1 MGQKS
6 VMIKQNEGL
15 GIFLMV
21 ITTIVF
27 ASQDGLSKYLATEY
41 NVYMVVMIRYW
52 FFAAFIMTISSRKP
66 GGVKQVAKTKTP
78 LLQIFRSLVL
88 VAEMCVTVLAFTLLG
103 LAETHAIF
111 ASYPLIIAMLS
122 GPILGEHVGWRRWL
136 AICVGFF
143 GILIILNPGNGIFS
157 PYALVPLAGAILF
170 ALYGLLTRYAGQ
182 YDKSSTSFFWTGTV
196 GCIAMTAIGLNFW
209 DPVSQAD
216 WSIMLILSA
225 SGMLGHFL
233 LIKCYEV
240 AEASAVQPFAYL
252 QLIWAS
258 LIGVIIFGE
267 KITTNV
273 LLGACIIVGAGL
285 FTLWRERKVS

>member
-1 MGQKS
+1 
-6 VMIKQNEGL
+6 MIKQNERL

-52 FFAAFIMTISSRKP
+52 FFAAFVMTISSRKP

-78 LLQIFRSLVL
+78 LLQIFRSLIL
-88 VAEMCVTVLAFTLLG
+88 VTEMCVTVLAFTLLG

-136 AICVGFF
+136 AICIGFF

-182 YDKSSTSFFWTGTV
+182 YDNSSTSFFWTGIV

-209 DPVSQAD
+209 DPVSQGD

-258 LIGVIIFGE
+258 LIGIIIFGE
-267 KITTNV
+267 QITTNV
-273 LLGACIIVGAGL
+273 LIGACIIVGAGL

>member
-1 MGQKS
+1 
-6 VMIKQNEGL
+6 MIKQNERL

-52 FFAAFIMTISSRKP
+52 FFAAFVMTISSRKP

-78 LLQIFRSLVL
+78 LLQIFRSLIL
-88 VAEMCVTVLAFTLLG
+88 VTEMCVTILAFTLLG

-182 YDKSSTSFFWTGTV
+182 YDNSSTSFFWTGIL

-209 DPVSQAD
+209 DPVSHGD

-267 KITTNV
+267 QITTNV
-273 LLGACIIVGAGL
+273 LIGACIIVGAGL

>member
-1 MGQKS
+1 MT
-6 VMIKQNEGL
+6 KQNERL
-15 GIFLMV
+15 GILLMI

-52 FFAAFIMTISSRKP
+52 FFAAFVISMSSRRT
-66 GGVKQVAKTKTP
+66 GGIKRVAKTKSP
-78 LLQIFRSLVL
+78 ILQIFRSVIL
-88 VAEMCVTVLAFTLLG
+88 VAEMCITILAFTLLG

-122 GPILGEHVGWRRWL
+122 GPILGEYVGWRRWL
-136 AICVGFF
+136 AISVGFI

-170 ALYGLLTRYAGQ
+170 ALYGLLTRYVGQ
-182 YDKSSTSFFWTGTV
+182 YDNSSTSFFWTGVV
-196 GCIAMTAIGLNFW
+196 GSIAMTVVGLNFW
-209 DPVSQAD
+209 DPVSKSD
-216 WSIMLILSA
+216 WSIMLLLSA
-225 SGMLGHFL
+225 SGVVGHYL

-258 LIGVIIFGE
+258 MIGIIIFGE
-267 KITTNV
+267 RITTNV
-273 LLGACIIVGAGL
+273 LIGACIIVGAGL
-285 FTLWRERKVS
+285 FTLWRERKIS

>member
-1 MGQKS
+1 
-6 VMIKQNEGL
+6 MIKQNERL

-52 FFAAFIMTISSRKP
+52 FFAAFVMTISSLKP
-66 GGVKQVAKTKTP
+66 GGVKQVVKTKTP
-78 LLQIFRSLVL
+78 LLQIFRSLIL
-88 VAEMCVTVLAFTLLG
+88 VTEMCVTVLAFTLLG

-182 YDKSSTSFFWTGTV
+182 YDNSSTSFFWTGIV

-209 DPVSQAD
+209 DPVSQGD

-267 KITTNV
+267 QITTNV
-273 LLGACIIVGAGL
+273 LIGACIIVGAGL

>member
-1 MGQKS
+1 MT
-6 VMIKQNEGL
+6 KQNERL
-15 GIFLMV
+15 GILLMI

-52 FFAAFIMTISSRKP
+52 FFAAFVISVSSQKA
-66 GGVKQVAKTKTP
+66 GGIKRVAKTQSP
-78 LLQIFRSLVL
+78 ILQIFRSLIL
-88 VAEMCVTVLAFTLLG
+88 VAEMCITILAFTLLG

-122 GPILGEHVGWRRWL
+122 GPILGEYVGWRRWV
-136 AICVGFF
+136 AICVGFI

-157 PYALVPLAGAILF
+157 PYALVPLVGAILF
-170 ALYGLLTRYAGQ
+170 ALYGLLTRYVGQ
-182 YDKSSTSFFWTGTV
+182 YDNSSTSFFWTGVV
-196 GCIAMTAIGLNFW
+196 GSIAMTIIGLNYW
-209 DPVSQAD
+209 DPVSKSD
-216 WSIMLILSA
+216 WSIMLLLSA
-225 SGMLGHFL
+225 SGVVGHYL

-258 LIGVIIFGE
+258 MIGIIIFGE
-267 KITTNV
+267 QITTNV
-273 LLGACIIVGAGL
+273 LIGACIIVGAGL

>member
-1 MGQKS
+1 MT
-6 VMIKQNEGL
+6 KQNERL
-15 GIFLMV
+15 GILLMI

-52 FFAAFIMTISSRKP
+52 FFAAFVISMSSRRTVGIKR
-66 GGVKQVAKTKTP
+66 VAKTKSP
-78 LLQIFRSLVL
+78 ILQIFRSLIL
-88 VAEMCVTVLAFTLLG
+88 VAEMCITILAFTLLG

-122 GPILGEHVGWRRWL
+122 GPILGEYVGWRRWL
-136 AICVGFF
+136 AICVGFI

-170 ALYGLLTRYAGQ
+170 ALYGLLTRYVGQ
-182 YDKSSTSFFWTGTV
+182 YDSSSTSFFWTGVV
-196 GCIAMTAIGLNFW
+196 GSIAMTVVGLNFW
-209 DPVSQAD
+209 DPVSKSD
-216 WSIMLILSA
+216 WSIMLLLSA
-225 SGMLGHFL
+225 SGVVGHYL

-258 LIGVIIFGE
+258 MIGIIIFGE
-267 KITTNV
+267 QITTNV
-273 LLGACIIVGAGL
+273 LIGACIIVGAGL

>member
-1 MGQKS
+1 
-6 VMIKQNEGL
+6 MIKQNERL

-52 FFAAFIMTISSRKP
+52 FFAAFVMTISSRKP

-78 LLQIFRSLVL
+78 LLQIFRSLIL
-88 VAEMCVTVLAFTLLG
+88 VTEMCVTILAFTLLG

-182 YDKSSTSFFWTGTV
+182 YDNSSTSFFWTGIV

-209 DPVSQAD
+209 DPVSQGD

-267 KITTNV
+267 QITTNV
-273 LLGACIIVGAGL
+273 LIGACIIVGAGL

>member
-1 MGQKS
+1 
-6 VMIKQNEGL
+6 MIKQNERL

-52 FFAAFIMTISSRKP
+52 FFAAFVMTISSRKL

-78 LLQIFRSLVL
+78 LLQIFRSLLL
-88 VAEMCVTVLAFTLLG
+88 VAEMCVTILAFTLLG

-182 YDKSSTSFFWTGTV
+182 YDNSSTSFFWTGII

-258 LIGVIIFGE
+258 IIGIIIFGE
-267 KITTNV
+267 QITTNV
-273 LLGACIIVGAGL
+273 FIGACIIVGAGL

>member
-1 MGQKS
+1 
-6 VMIKQNEGL
+6 MIKQNERL

-27 ASQDGLSKYLATEY
+27 ASQDGLSKYLAAEY

-52 FFAAFIMTISSRKP
+52 FFAAFVMTISSRKP

-78 LLQIFRSLVL
+78 LLQIFRSLIL
-88 VAEMCVTVLAFTLLG
+88 VTEMCVTVLAFTLLG

-182 YDKSSTSFFWTGTV
+182 YDNSSTSFFWTGIV

-273 LLGACIIVGAGL
+273 LLGACIIVSAGL

>member
-1 MGQKS
+1 MT
-6 VMIKQNEGL
+6 KQNERL
-15 GIFLMV
+15 GILLMI

-52 FFAAFIMTISSRKP
+52 FFAAFVISMSSRRT
-66 GGVKQVAKTKTP
+66 GGIKRVAKTKSP
-78 LLQIFRSLVL
+78 ILQIFRSVIL
-88 VAEMCVTVLAFTLLG
+88 VAEMCITILAFTLLG

-122 GPILGEHVGWRRWL
+122 GPILGEYVGWRRWL
-136 AICVGFF
+136 AISVGFI

-170 ALYGLLTRYAGQ
+170 ALYGLLTRYVGQ
-182 YDKSSTSFFWTGTV
+182 YDDSSTSFYWTGVV
-196 GCIAMTAIGLNFW
+196 GSIAMTVIGLNFW
-209 DPVSQAD
+209 DPVSRSD
-216 WSIMLILSA
+216 WSVMLLLSA
-225 SGMLGHFL
+225 SGVVGHYL

-258 LIGVIIFGE
+258 MIGIIIFGE
-267 KITTNV
+267 QITTNV
-273 LLGACIIVGAGL
+273 LIGACIIVGAGL

>member
-1 MGQKS
+1 
-6 VMIKQNEGL
+6 MIKQNERL
-15 GIFLMV
+15 GILLMV
-21 ITTIVF
+21 TTTIVF

-182 YDKSSTSFFWTGTV
+182 YDNSSTSFFWTGIV

-209 DPVSQAD
+209 DPVSQGD

-258 LIGVIIFGE
+258 LIGIIIFGE
-267 KITTNV
+267 QITTNV
-273 LLGACIIVGAGL
+273 LIGACIIVGAGL

>member
-1 MGQKS
+1 MT
-6 VMIKQNEGL
+6 KQNERL
-15 GIFLMV
+15 GILLMI

-52 FFAAFIMTISSRKP
+52 FFAAFVISMSSRRT
-66 GGVKQVAKTKTP
+66 GGIKRVSKTKSP
-78 LLQIFRSLVL
+78 ILQIFRSLIL
-88 VAEMCVTVLAFTLLG
+88 VAEMCITILAFTLLG

-122 GPILGEHVGWRRWL
+122 GPILGEYVGWRRWL
-136 AICVGFF
+136 AISVGFI

-170 ALYGLLTRYAGQ
+170 ALYGLLTRYVGQ
-182 YDKSSTSFFWTGTV
+182 YDNSSTSFFWTGVV
-196 GCIAMTAIGLNFW
+196 GSIAMTVVGLNFW
-209 DPVSQAD
+209 DPVSKSD
-216 WSIMLILSA
+216 WSIMLLLSA
-225 SGMLGHFL
+225 SGVVGHYL

-258 LIGVIIFGE
+258 MIGIIIFGE
-267 KITTNV
+267 QITTNV
-273 LLGACIIVGAGL
+273 LIGACIIVGAGL

>member
-1 MGQKS
+1 MT
-6 VMIKQNEGL
+6 KQNERL
-15 GIFLMV
+15 GILLMI

-52 FFAAFIMTISSRKP
+52 FFAAFVISMSSRRT
-66 GGVKQVAKTKTP
+66 GGIKHIAKTKSP
-78 LLQIFRSLVL
+78 LLQIFRSLIL
-88 VAEMCVTVLAFTLLG
+88 VAEMCITILAFTLLG

-122 GPILGEHVGWRRWL
+122 GPILGEYVGWRRWL
-136 AICVGFF
+136 AICVGFI

-170 ALYGLLTRYAGQ
+170 ALYGLLTRYVGQ
-182 YDKSSTSFFWTGTV
+182 YDNSSTSFFWTGVV
-196 GCIAMTAIGLNFW
+196 GSIAMTIIGLNYW
-209 DPVSQAD
+209 DPVSKSD
-216 WSIMLILSA
+216 WSIMLLLSA
-225 SGMLGHFL
+225 SGVVGHYL

-258 LIGVIIFGE
+258 MIGIIIFGE
-267 KITTNV
+267 QITTNV
-273 LLGACIIVGAGL
+273 LIGACIIVGAGL

>member
-1 MGQKS
+1 MT
-6 VMIKQNEGL
+6 KQNERL
-15 GIFLMV
+15 GILLMI

-52 FFAAFIMTISSRKP
+52 FFAAFVISMSSRRT
-66 GGVKQVAKTKTP
+66 GGIKRVAKTKSP
-78 LLQIFRSLVL
+78 ILQIFRSLIL
-88 VAEMCVTVLAFTLLG
+88 VAEMCITILAFTLLG

-122 GPILGEHVGWRRWL
+122 GPILGEYVGWRRWL
-136 AICVGFF
+136 AISVGFI

-170 ALYGLLTRYAGQ
+170 ALYGLLTRYVGQ
-182 YDKSSTSFFWTGTV
+182 YDNSSTSFFWTGVV
-196 GCIAMTAIGLNFW
+196 GSIAMTVVGLNFW
-209 DPVSQAD
+209 DPVSKSD
-216 WSIMLILSA
+216 WSIMLLLSA
-225 SGMLGHFL
+225 SGVVGHYL

-258 LIGVIIFGE
+258 MIGIIIFE
-267 KITTNV
+267 EQITTNV
-273 LLGACIIVGAGL
+273 LIGACIIVGAGL

>member
-1 MGQKS
+1 MT
-6 VMIKQNEGL
+6 KQNERL
-15 GIFLMV
+15 GILLMI

-52 FFAAFIMTISSRKP
+52 FFAAFVISMSSRRP
-66 GGVKQVAKTKTP
+66 GGIKRVAKTKSP
-78 LLQIFRSLVL
+78 ILQIFRSVIL
-88 VAEMCVTVLAFTLLG
+88 VAEMCITILAFTLLG

-122 GPILGEHVGWRRWL
+122 GPILGEYVGWRRWL
-136 AICVGFF
+136 AISVGFI

-170 ALYGLLTRYAGQ
+170 ALYGLLTRYVGQ
-182 YDKSSTSFFWTGTV
+182 YDNSSTSFFWTGVV
-196 GCIAMTAIGLNFW
+196 GSIAMTVVGLNFW
-209 DPVSQAD
+209 DPVSKSD
-216 WSIMLILSA
+216 WSIMLLLSA
-225 SGMLGHFL
+225 SGVVGHYL

-258 LIGVIIFGE
+258 MIGIIIFGE
-267 KITTNV
+267 QITTNV
-273 LLGACIIVGAGL
+273 LIGACIIVGAGL

>member
-1 MGQKS
+1 MT
-6 VMIKQNEGL
+6 KQNERL
-15 GIFLMV
+15 GILLMI

-52 FFAAFIMTISSRKP
+52 FFAAFVISMSSRRT
-66 GGVKQVAKTKTP
+66 GGIKRVSKTKSP
-78 LLQIFRSLVL
+78 ILQIFRSLIL
-88 VAEMCVTVLAFTLLG
+88 VAEMCITILAFTLLG

-122 GPILGEHVGWRRWL
+122 GPILGEYVGWRRWL
-136 AICVGFF
+136 AICVGFI

-170 ALYGLLTRYAGQ
+170 ALYGLLTRYVGQ
-182 YDKSSTSFFWTGTV
+182 FDNSSTSFFWTGIV
-196 GCIAMTAIGLNFW
+196 GFIAMTVVGLNFW
-209 DPVSQAD
+209 DPVSRSD
-216 WSIMLILSA
+216 WSLMLLLSA
-225 SGMLGHFL
+225 SGVVGHYL

-258 LIGVIIFGE
+258 VIGIIIFGE
-267 KITTNV
+267 QITTNI
-273 LLGACIIVGAGL
+273 LIGACIIVGAGL

>member
-1 MGQKS
+1 MT
-6 VMIKQNEGL
+6 KQNERL
-15 GIFLMV
+15 GILLMI

-52 FFAAFIMTISSRKP
+52 FFAAFVISVSSQKT
-66 GGVKQVAKTKTP
+66 GGIKRVAKTKSP
-78 LLQIFRSLVL
+78 ILQIFRSLIL
-88 VAEMCVTVLAFTLLG
+88 VAEMCITILAFTLLG

-122 GPILGEHVGWRRWL
+122 GPILGEYVGWRRWL
-136 AICVGFF
+136 AICVGFI

-170 ALYGLLTRYAGQ
+170 ALYGLLTRYVGQ
-182 YDKSSTSFFWTGTV
+182 YDNSSTSFFWTGVV
-196 GCIAMTAIGLNFW
+196 GSIAMTIIGLNYW
-209 DPVSQAD
+209 DPVSKSD
-216 WSIMLILSA
+216 WSIMLLLSA
-225 SGMLGHFL
+225 SGVIGHYL

-258 LIGVIIFGE
+258 MIGIIIFGE
-267 KITTNV
+267 QITTNV
-273 LLGACIIVGAGL
+273 LIGACIIVGAGL

>member
-1 MGQKS
+1 MT
-6 VMIKQNEGL
+6 KQNERL
-15 GIFLMV
+15 GILLMI

-52 FFAAFIMTISSRKP
+52 FFAAFVISMSSRRT
-66 GGVKQVAKTKTP
+66 GGIKRVAKTKSP
-78 LLQIFRSLVL
+78 ILQIFRSLIL
-88 VAEMCVTVLAFTLLG
+88 VAEMCITIVAFTLLG

-122 GPILGEHVGWRRWL
+122 GPILGEYVGWRRWL
-136 AICVGFF
+136 AISVGFI

-170 ALYGLLTRYAGQ
+170 ALYGLLTRYVGQ
-182 YDKSSTSFFWTGTV
+182 YDNSSTSFFWTGVV
-196 GCIAMTAIGLNFW
+196 GSIAMTVVGLNFW
-209 DPVSQAD
+209 DPVSKSD
-216 WSIMLILSA
+216 WSIMLLLSA
-225 SGMLGHFL
+225 SGVVGHYL

-258 LIGVIIFGE
+258 MIGIIIFGE
-267 KITTNV
+267 QITTNV
-273 LLGACIIVGAGL
+273 LIGACIIVGAGL

>member
-1 MGQKS
+1 
-6 VMIKQNEGL
+6 
-15 GIFLMV
+15 MV

>member
-1 MGQKS
+1 MT
-6 VMIKQNEGL
+6 KQNERL
-15 GIFLMV
+15 GILLMI

-52 FFAAFIMTISSRKP
+52 FFAAFVISMSSRRT
-66 GGVKQVAKTKTP
+66 GGIKRVAKTKSP
-78 LLQIFRSLVL
+78 ILQIFRSVIL
-88 VAEMCVTVLAFTLLG
+88 VAEMCITILAFTLLG

-122 GPILGEHVGWRRWL
+122 GPILGEYVGWRRWL
-136 AICVGFF
+136 AISVGFI

-170 ALYGLLTRYAGQ
+170 ALYGLLTRYVGQ
-182 YDKSSTSFFWTGTV
+182 YDNSSTSFFWTGVV
-196 GCIAMTAIGLNFW
+196 GSIAMTVVGLNFW
-209 DPVSQAD
+209 DPVSKSD
-216 WSIMLILSA
+216 WSIMLLLSA
-225 SGMLGHFL
+225 SGVVGHYL

-258 LIGVIIFGE
+258 MLGIIIFGE
-267 KITTNV
+267 QITTNV
-273 LLGACIIVGAGL
+273 LIGACIIVGAGL

>member
-1 MGQKS
+1 
-6 VMIKQNEGL
+6 MIKQNEHL

-27 ASQDGLSKYLATEY
+27 AGQDGLSKYLATEY

-52 FFAAFIMTISSRKP
+52 FFAAFVMTISSHKP
-66 GGVKQVAKTKTP
+66 GGVKRVAKTKTP
-78 LLQIFRSLVL
+78 LLQIFRSLLL
-88 VAEMCVTVLAFTLLG
+88 VAEMCVTILAFTLLG

-182 YDKSSTSFFWTGTV
+182 YDNSSTSFFWTGII

-258 LIGVIIFGE
+258 IIGIIIFGE
-267 KITTNV
+267 QITTNV
-273 LLGACIIVGAGL
+273 FIGACIIVGAGL

>member
-1 MGQKS
+1 
-6 VMIKQNEGL
+6 MIKQNERL

-52 FFAAFIMTISSRKP
+52 FFAAFVITISSHKP
-66 GGVKQVAKTKTP
+66 GGVKKVAKTKTP
-78 LLQIFRSLVL
+78 LLQIFRSLLL
-88 VAEMCVTVLAFTLLG
+88 VAEMCVTILAFTLLG

-182 YDKSSTSFFWTGTV
+182 YDNSSTSFFWTGII

-216 WSIMLILSA
+216 WGIMLILSA

-258 LIGVIIFGE
+258 IIGIIIFGE
-267 KITTNV
+267 QITTNV
-273 LLGACIIVGAGL
+273 FIGACIIVGAGL

>member
-1 MGQKS
+1 MT
-6 VMIKQNEGL
+6 KQNERL
-15 GIFLMV
+15 GILLMI

-52 FFAAFIMTISSRKP
+52 FFAAFVISMSSRRTGGIKL
-66 GGVKQVAKTKTP
+66 GVKTKSP
-78 LLQIFRSLVL
+78 ILQIFRSLIL
-88 VAEMCVTVLAFTLLG
+88 VAEMCITILAFTLLG

-122 GPILGEHVGWRRWL
+122 GPILGEYVGWRRWL
-136 AICVGFF
+136 AICVGFI

-170 ALYGLLTRYAGQ
+170 AIYGLLTRYVGQ
-182 YDKSSTSFFWTGTV
+182 YDDSSTSFYWTGVV
-196 GCIAMTAIGLNFW
+196 GSIAMTVIGLNFW
-209 DPVSQAD
+209 DPVSRSD
-216 WSIMLILSA
+216 WSVMLLLSA
-225 SGMLGHFL
+225 SGVVGHYL

-240 AEASAVQPFAYL
+240 AEASAIQPFAYL

-258 LIGVIIFGE
+258 MIGIIIFGE
-267 KITTNV
+267 QITTNV
-273 LLGACIIVGAGL
+273 LIGACIIVGAGL

>member
-1 MGQKS
+1 
-6 VMIKQNEGL
+6 MIKQNERL

-52 FFAAFIMTISSRKP
+52 FFAAFVMTISSRKP

-78 LLQIFRSLVL
+78 LLQIFRSLLL
-88 VAEMCVTVLAFTLLG
+88 VAEMCVTILAFTLLG

-122 GPILGEHVGWRRWL
+122 GPILGERVGWRRWL

-182 YDKSSTSFFWTGTV
+182 YDNSSTSFFWTGII

-240 AEASAVQPFAYL
+240 AEASAVQPFAYF

-258 LIGVIIFGE
+258 IIGIIIFGE
-267 KITTNV
+267 QITTNV
-273 LLGACIIVGAGL
+273 LIGACIIVGAGL

>member
-1 MGQKS
+1 
-6 VMIKQNEGL
+6 MIKQNERL

-52 FFAAFIMTISSRKP
+52 FFAAFVMTISSRKP

-78 LLQIFRSLVL
+78 LLQIFRSLIL
-88 VAEMCVTVLAFTLLG
+88 VAEMCVTILAFTLLG

-111 ASYPLIIAMLS
+111 ASYPLLIAMLS

-182 YDKSSTSFFWTGTV
+182 YDNSSTSFFWTGIV

-209 DPVSQAD
+209 DPVSQGD

-233 LIKCYEV
+233 LIKCYEL

-267 KITTNV
+267 QITTNV
-273 LLGACIIVGAGL
+273 LIGACIIVGAGL

>member
-1 MGQKS
+1 MT
-6 VMIKQNEGL
+6 KQNERL
-15 GIFLMV
+15 GILLMI

-52 FFAAFIMTISSRKP
+52 FFAAFVISMSSRRP
-66 GGVKQVAKTKTP
+66 GGIKRVAKTKSP
-78 LLQIFRSLVL
+78 ILQIFRSVIL
-88 VAEMCVTVLAFTLLG
+88 VAEMCITILAFTLLG

-122 GPILGEHVGWRRWL
+122 GPILGEYVGWRRWL
-136 AICVGFF
+136 AICVGFI

-170 ALYGLLTRYAGQ
+170 AIYGLLTRYVGQ
-182 YDKSSTSFFWTGTV
+182 YDDSSTSFYWTGVV
-196 GCIAMTAIGLNFW
+196 GSIAMTVIGLNFW
-209 DPVSQAD
+209 DPVSRSD
-216 WSIMLILSA
+216 WSVMLLLSA
-225 SGMLGHFL
+225 SGVVGHYL

-240 AEASAVQPFAYL
+240 AEASAIQPFAYL

-258 LIGVIIFGE
+258 MIGIIIFGE
-267 KITTNV
+267 QITTNV
-273 LLGACIIVGAGL
+273 LIGACIIVGAGL

>member
-1 MGQKS
+1 
-6 VMIKQNEGL
+6 MIKQNERL

-27 ASQDGLSKYLATEY
+27 ASQDGLSKYLAAEY

-52 FFAAFIMTISSRKP
+52 FFAAFVMTISSRKP

-78 LLQIFRSLVL
+78 LLQIFRSLIL
-88 VAEMCVTVLAFTLLG
+88 VAEMCVTILAFTLLG

-182 YDKSSTSFFWTGTV
+182 YDNSSTSFFWTGIV

-209 DPVSQAD
+209 DPVSQGD

-258 LIGVIIFGE
+258 LIGIIIFGE
-267 KITTNV
+267 QITTNV
-273 LLGACIIVGAGL
+273 LIGACIIVGAGL

>member
-1 MGQKS
+1 
-6 VMIKQNEGL
+6 MIKQNERL

-52 FFAAFIMTISSRKP
+52 FFAAFVFTLSSRKP

-78 LLQIFRSLVL
+78 LLQIFRSLIL

-182 YDKSSTSFFWTGTV
+182 YDNSSTSFFWTGIV

-209 DPVSQAD
+209 DPVSQGD

-258 LIGVIIFGE
+258 LIGIIIFGE
-267 KITTNV
+267 QITTNV
-273 LLGACIIVGAGL
+273 LIGACIIVGAGL

>member
-1 MGQKS
+1 MT
-6 VMIKQNEGL
+6 KQNERL
-15 GIFLMV
+15 GILLMI

-52 FFAAFIMTISSRKP
+52 FFAAFVISMSSRRT
-66 GGVKQVAKTKTP
+66 GGIKRVAKTKSP
-78 LLQIFRSLVL
+78 ILQIFRSVIL
-88 VAEMCVTVLAFTLLG
+88 VAEMCITILAFTLLG

-122 GPILGEHVGWRRWL
+122 GPILGEYVGWRRWL
-136 AICVGFF
+136 AICVGFI

-170 ALYGLLTRYAGQ
+170 ALYGLLTRYVSQ
-182 YDKSSTSFFWTGTV
+182 YDNSSTSFFWTGVV
-196 GCIAMTAIGLNFW
+196 GSIAMTVVGLNFW
-209 DPVSQAD
+209 DPVSKSD
-216 WSIMLILSA
+216 WSIMLLLSA
-225 SGMLGHFL
+225 SGVVGHYL

-258 LIGVIIFGE
+258 MIGIIIFGE
-267 KITTNV
+267 QITTNV
-273 LLGACIIVGAGL
+273 LIGACIIVGAGL

>member
-1 MGQKS
+1 MT
-6 VMIKQNEGL
+6 KQNERL
-15 GIFLMV
+15 GILLMI

-52 FFAAFIMTISSRKP
+52 FFAAFVISMSSRRT
-66 GGVKQVAKTKTP
+66 GGIKRVAKTKSP
-78 LLQIFRSLVL
+78 ILQIFRSLIL
-88 VAEMCVTVLAFTLLG
+88 VAEMCITILAFTLLG

-122 GPILGEHVGWRRWL
+122 GPILGEYVGWRRWL
-136 AICVGFF
+136 AICVGFI

-170 ALYGLLTRYAGQ
+170 ALYGLLTRYVGQ
-182 YDKSSTSFFWTGTV
+182 YDNSSTSFFWTGVV
-196 GCIAMTAIGLNFW
+196 GSIAMTVIGLNFW
-209 DPVSQAD
+209 DPVSRSD
-216 WSIMLILSA
+216 WSVMLLLSA
-225 SGMLGHFL
+225 SGVVGHYL

-240 AEASAVQPFAYL
+240 AEASAIQPFAYL

-258 LIGVIIFGE
+258 MIGIIIFGE
-267 KITTNV
+267 QITTNV
-273 LLGACIIVGAGL
+273 LIGACIIVGAGL
-285 FTLWRERKVS
+285 FTVWRERKVS

>member
-1 MGQKS
+1 MT
-6 VMIKQNEGL
+6 KQNERL
-15 GIFLMV
+15 GILLMI

-52 FFAAFIMTISSRKP
+52 FFAAFVISVSSQKT
-66 GGVKQVAKTKTP
+66 GGIKRVAKTKSP
-78 LLQIFRSLVL
+78 ILQIFRSVIL
-88 VAEMCVTVLAFTLLG
+88 VAEMCITILAFTLLG

-122 GPILGEHVGWRRWL
+122 GPILGEYVGWRRWL
-136 AICVGFF
+136 AICVGFI

-170 ALYGLLTRYAGQ
+170 ALYGLLTRYVGQ
-182 YDKSSTSFFWTGTV
+182 YDNSSTSFFWTGVV
-196 GCIAMTAIGLNFW
+196 GSIAMTVVGLNFW
-209 DPVSQAD
+209 DPVSKSD
-216 WSIMLILSA
+216 WSIMLLLSA
-225 SGMLGHFL
+225 SGVVGHYL

-258 LIGVIIFGE
+258 MIGIIIFGE
-267 KITTNV
+267 QITTNV
-273 LLGACIIVGAGL
+273 LIGACIIVGAGL

>member
-1 MGQKS
+1 
-6 VMIKQNEGL
+6 MIKQNERL

-273 LLGACIIVGAGL
+273 LIGACIIVGAGL

>member
-1 MGQKS
+1 MT
-6 VMIKQNEGL
+6 KQNERL
-15 GIFLMV
+15 GILLMI

-52 FFAAFIMTISSRKP
+52 FFAAFVISMSSRRT
-66 GGVKQVAKTKTP
+66 GGIKLVAKTKSP
-78 LLQIFRSLVL
+78 ILQIFRSLIL
-88 VAEMCVTVLAFTLLG
+88 VAEMCITILAFTLLG

-122 GPILGEHVGWRRWL
+122 GPILGEYVGWRRWL
-136 AICVGFF
+136 AISVGFI

-170 ALYGLLTRYAGQ
+170 ALYGLLTRYVGQ
-182 YDKSSTSFFWTGTV
+182 YDNSSTSFFWTGVV
-196 GCIAMTAIGLNFW
+196 GSIAMTVVGLNFW
-209 DPVSQAD
+209 DPVSKSD
-216 WSIMLILSA
+216 WSIMLLLSA
-225 SGMLGHFL
+225 SGVVGHYL

-258 LIGVIIFGE
+258 MIGIIIFGE
-267 KITTNV
+267 QITTNV
-273 LLGACIIVGAGL
+273 LIGACIIVGAGL

>member
-1 MGQKS
+1 MT
-6 VMIKQNEGL
+6 KQNERL
-15 GIFLMV
+15 GILLMI

-52 FFAAFIMTISSRKP
+52 FFAAFVISMSSRRS
-66 GGVKQVAKTKTP
+66 GGIKRVAKTKSP
-78 LLQIFRSLVL
+78 ILQIFRSLIL
-88 VAEMCVTVLAFTLLG
+88 VAEMCITILAFTLLG

-122 GPILGEHVGWRRWL
+122 GPILGEYVGWRRWL
-136 AICVGFF
+136 AISVGFI

-170 ALYGLLTRYAGQ
+170 ALYGLLTRYVGQ
-182 YDKSSTSFFWTGTV
+182 YDNSSTSFFWTGVV
-196 GCIAMTAIGLNFW
+196 GSIAMTVVGLNFW
-209 DPVSQAD
+209 DPVSKSD
-216 WSIMLILSA
+216 WSIMLLLSA
-225 SGMLGHFL
+225 SGVVGHYL

-258 LIGVIIFGE
+258 MIGIIIFGE
-267 KITTNV
+267 QITTNV
-273 LLGACIIVGAGL
+273 LIGACIIVGAGL

>member
-1 MGQKS
+1 MT
-6 VMIKQNEGL
+6 KQNERL
-15 GIFLMV
+15 GILLMI

-52 FFAAFIMTISSRKP
+52 FFAAFVISMSSRRT
-66 GGVKQVAKTKTP
+66 GGIKRVSKTKSP
-78 LLQIFRSLVL
+78 ILQIFRSLIL
-88 VAEMCVTVLAFTLLG
+88 VAEMCITILAFTLLG

-122 GPILGEHVGWRRWL
+122 GPILGEYVGWRRWL
-136 AICVGFF
+136 AISVGFI

-170 ALYGLLTRYAGQ
+170 ALYGLLTRYVGQ
-182 YDKSSTSFFWTGTV
+182 YDDSSTSFFWTGVV
-196 GCIAMTAIGLNFW
+196 GSIAMTVVGLNFW
-209 DPVSQAD
+209 DPVSKSD
-216 WSIMLILSA
+216 WSIMLLLSA
-225 SGMLGHFL
+225 SGVVGHYL

-258 LIGVIIFGE
+258 MIGIIIFGE
-267 KITTNV
+267 QITTNV
-273 LLGACIIVGAGL
+273 LIGACIIVGAGL

>member
-1 MGQKS
+1 
-6 VMIKQNEGL
+6 MIKQNERL

-52 FFAAFIMTISSRKP
+52 FFAAFVLTISSRKP

-78 LLQIFRSLVL
+78 LLQIFRSLLL
-88 VAEMCVTVLAFTLLG
+88 VAEMCVTILAFTLLG

-122 GPILGEHVGWRRWL
+122 GPILGERVGWRRWL

-182 YDKSSTSFFWTGTV
+182 YDNSSTSFFWTGII

-258 LIGVIIFGE
+258 IIGIIIFGE
-267 KITTNV
+267 QITTNV
-273 LLGACIIVGAGL
+273 FIGACIIVGAGL

>member
-1 MGQKS
+1 
-6 VMIKQNEGL
+6 MIKQNERL

-52 FFAAFIMTISSRKP
+52 FFAAFVMTISSRKP

-182 YDKSSTSFFWTGTV
+182 YDNSSTSFFWTGIV

-273 LLGACIIVGAGL
+273 LIGACIIVGAGL

>member
-1 MGQKS
+1 
-6 VMIKQNEGL
+6 MIKQNERL

-52 FFAAFIMTISSRKP
+52 FFAAFVMTISSRKP

-78 LLQIFRSLVL
+78 LLQIFRSLIL
-88 VAEMCVTVLAFTLLG
+88 VTEMCVTVLAFTLLG

-273 LLGACIIVGAGL
+273 LLGACIIVSAGL